1 MTAHPPSPAHSISF
15 PLGPD
20 DRDCE
25 DRRRE
30 PTPLLCRYTILGGRR
45 RGGRRGG
52 ETLGVFV
59 DQHGLVLFSIGLAI
73 IALNILDAWFTILL
87 LTYGGEEMNPVVAG
101 VLSLGLAPFIAI
113 KSLGIGVCLAFLT
126 ITKNFP
132 ISRVGMSIVLVG
144 YLVLLIWHLY
154 LVDTLDLV

>member
-1 MTAHPPSPAHSISF
+1 MTALPPSPRDSISF

-20 DRDCE
+20 DRGWE
-25 DRRRE
+25 DRRGE

-52 ETLGVFV
+52 EILGVFV
-59 DQHGLVLFSIGLAI
+59 DQHGLGLFSVGLMI

-87 LTYGGEEMNPVVAG
+87 LTYGGEEMNPVVRG
-101 VLSLGLAPFIAI
+101 VLSLGLAPFIAV

-132 ISRVGMSIVLVG
+132 ISRIGMSIVLVG
-144 YLVLLIWHLY
+144 YLALLVWHLY
-154 LVDTLDLV
+154 LVGSLDLA